1 MSQDIVVE
9 LGLLSEVDGSAKLLM
24 NSTNVL
30 CAVTGPVEPK
40 ARQELPTEMA
50 LEVIVRPAKGVPTPR
65 EKYLEDKIRAI
76 FTPLITRHKYPRQLC
91 QITCQIMEAGE
102 NEQLHNQKE
111 LSACVNSALL
121 ALVNAG
127 VALNDLAAAV
137 TIAVI
142 DDQSQENKAQ
152 YIIGPSDE
160 ELEKSSSVHTIAME
174 VGDNGKK
181 VKRVLLIESN
191 GIFNDKVIF
200 DILELGESACLN
212 LCSNWRGVLTKHIQ
226 KELDLQSS

>member
-1 MSQDIVVE
+1 
-9 LGLLSEVDGSAKLLM
+9 
-24 NSTNVL
+24 
-30 CAVTGPVEPK
+30 
-40 ARQELPTEMA
+40 
-50 LEVIVRPAKGVPTPR
+50 
-65 EKYLEDKIRAI
+65 
-76 FTPLITRHKYPRQLC
+76 
-91 QITCQIMEAGE
+91 MEAGE

-142 DDQSQENKAQ
+142 DDQSQENKVQ

-200 DILELGESACLN
+200 DILELSESACLN